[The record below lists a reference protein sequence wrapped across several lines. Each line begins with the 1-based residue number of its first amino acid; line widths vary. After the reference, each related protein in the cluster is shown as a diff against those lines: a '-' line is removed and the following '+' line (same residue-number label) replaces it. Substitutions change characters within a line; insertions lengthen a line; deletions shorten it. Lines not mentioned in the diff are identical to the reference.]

1 MAKPPLPPKERR
13 FFWTEVYHNSGI
25 SSSAGRMVYKLFVKY
40 VEWEL
45 FKTLGLRYN
54 VAEMAGKVIPAYMAV
69 RLICKEGF
77 V

>member
-1 MAKPPLPPKERR
+1 
-13 FFWTEVYHNSGI
+13 
-25 SSSAGRMVYKLFVKY
+25 MVYKLFVKY